1 MSPNATSAQTSAIA
15 TNSARA
21 QHLAWRQRYGPWAV
35 VTGASDG
42 IGRAFS
48 MELAARGLDVVLVA
62 RREAQLNDFAEHL
75 SVHHGVRCRV
85 LALDLTGHEACTRL
99 DRETADL
106 DIGLVIAAAGFG
118 SIGSLLD
125 QSLEEETAMLR
136 LNAEAVLA
144 LSHRFGRRLIA
155 RGRGGLVLFGSI
167 VGFQGVPLSANYAA
181 TKSYVQSLAEALR
194 LEWRAAGVDVI
205 SCAPGPVNTGFGAR
219 AGMRM
224 GAAATPE
231 AMVAPT
237 LAALGRGATVRPGL
251 QSKVL
256 GWALA
261 TLPRAMRTKILSGVM
276 RGMLPLQTNANR

>member
-1 MSPNATSAQTSAIA
+1 MSSNASSAQISPIA
-15 TNSARA
+15 TDSARA
-21 QHLAWRQRYGPWAV
+21 QHLAWRQRYGPWAL

-42 IGRAFS
+42 IGRAFAT
-48 MELAARGLDVVLVA
+48 ELAARGLDLVLVA
-62 RREAQLNDFAEHL
+62 RREAQLIAFADHL

-85 LALDLTGHEACTRL
+85 LALDLTDHDACARL
-99 DRETADL
+99 ERDTADL

-118 SIGSLLD
+118 SIGPFVD
-125 QSLEEETAMLR
+125 MALEEETAMLR

-181 TKSYVQSLAEALR
+181 TKAYVQSLAEALR
-194 LEWRAAGVDVI
+194 LEWRKAGVDVI
-205 SCAPGPVNTGFGAR
+205 SCAPGPVSTGFGKR

-237 LAALGRGATVRPGL
+237 LAALGRSATVRPGARA
-251 QSKVL
+251 KFL

-261 TLPRAMRTKILSGVM
+261 TLPRALRSKILTGAM
-276 RGMLPLQTNANR
+276 RGMLPAQGKTQG